1 MSTFDLQQPLAELP
15 LLFFDVETTGLDI
28 RDGHRVCELAMLR
41 RESGAETDRIE
52 TLLNP
57 ERDLD
62 PQAAQIN
69 GLRAEDLL
77 IAPRFADIA
86 GHVVQLSQDA
96 VRVAH
101 NLPFDETFLNMEL
114 ARAGYPP
121 LTGPALDTLELAR
134 RLGIRRGSLSLGA
147 LANAFGLPT
156 PTHRSMD
163 DVLTLNALFDQLVA
177 KMAAYGVTTLG
188 DALRFARGLLP
199 GQPEPEAPLP
209 LAEALASGSTLR
221 IIYTSNS
228 SPQPTE
234 RRIRPLELVVEPSGL
249 GIRAFCYLRHDIR
262 NFLLAKIS
270 AYLPDSPAESDQRRG

>member
-1 MSTFDLQQPLAELP
+1 MSTLDLQQPLTELP

-41 RESGAETDRIE
+41 REGGVEIGRIE

-69 GLRAEDLL
+69 GLRAEDLR

-86 GHVVQLSQDA
+86 SRVVQLSRDA

-121 LTGPALDTLELAR
+121 LAGPALDTLELAR

-147 LANAFGLPT
+147 LV
-156 PTHRSMD
+156 M
-163 DVLTLNALFDQLVA
+163 
-177 KMAAYGVTTLG
+177 
-188 DALRFARGLLP
+188 
-199 GQPEPEAPLP
+199 P
-209 LAEALASGSTLR
+209 LACPR
-221 IIYTSNS
+221 R
-228 SPQPTE
+228 PT
-234 RRIRPLELVVEPSGL
+234 GQWTM
-249 GIRAFCYLRHDIR
+249 C
-262 NFLLAKIS
+262 
-270 AYLPDSPAESDQRRG
+270 